1 MFGCAGM
8 LALVAFILASIVSLF
23 TSATL
28 GGRLTLAIMSGTM
41 TFLAALLLLA
51 RDRWR
56 FTSTIRS
63 VRRTLLA
70 RQDVSEAE
78 YLKHFPASDPSLV
91 VQTRQAV
98 AAFFNVP
105 VQKIHSKDNL
115 RKDLGFESLEPG
127 FHSFVAFHVLAAR
140 KVQTQSFLF
149 NTGGL
154 VDIGDLAN
162 EIQRLLDGFKATD
175 HDDTAVS

>member
-1 MFGCAGM
+1 M

-70 RQDVSEAE
+70 RQNMSDTE
-78 YLKHFPASDPSLV
+78 YLERFADADPALAAQV
-91 VQTRQAV
+91 RQEV

-105 VQKIHSKDNL
+105 AQKIHPMDDL
-115 RKDLGFESLEPG
+115 RKDLGFDALEPG
-127 FHSFVAFHVLAAR
+127 FHSFVAGNVLAAR
-140 KVQTQSFLF
+140 KVEPQPFLF

-154 VDIGDLAN
+154 TDIGDLVN
-162 EIQRLLDGFKATD
+162 EMQRILDRLKGDENENQSPGIPT
-175 HDDTAVS
+175 

>member
-1 MFGCAGM
+1 
-8 LALVAFILASIVSLF
+8 
-23 TSATL
+23 
-28 GGRLTLAIMSGTM
+28 
-41 TFLAALLLLA
+41 
-51 RDRWR
+51 
-56 FTSTIRS
+56 
-63 VRRTLLA
+63 
-70 RQDVSEAE
+70 
-78 YLKHFPASDPSLV
+78 V